1 MDDEIVNDPKSNE
14 QVILAI
20 EKYFSLIML
29 EFKEHI
35 QKYNNMFTDICI
47 NTNSHFKVFESMIK
61 DYSNEIQMNQDA
73 MHEML
78 SKFNIINDEL
88 PKLAELYSKV
98 KEMRIGIEKLHKEML
113 KKQSLDQNK

>member
-1 MDDEIVNDPKSNE
+1 
-14 QVILAI
+14 
-20 EKYFSLIML
+20 
-29 EFKEHI
+29 
-35 QKYNNMFTDICI
+35 
-47 NTNSHFKVFESMIK
+47 
-61 DYSNEIQMNQDA
+61 
-73 MHEML
+73 ML